1 MLKKHLPLTLCLT
14 AALLVFSGFKA
25 GRLATALK
33 VLPTGIKINSESLS
47 LESRTNLLYD
57 SLKLDKLGLGREAMR
72 YAFKGHQALVKK
84 GLLENEDILT
94 VCDFSQPSSNKRM
107 YILDVRNFKVLINTY
122 VAHGKN
128 SGLKYAQKF
137 SNKLQSHQSSLGF
150 YVTKGTYYGS
160 HGLSLRLSGKEKGF
174 NDNAER
180 RAIVVHGAGY
190 IGEAWSGS
198 ATQGRSFGCPAI
210 PNAVSK
216 KVIQYIKNGTALFV
230 YHPSKSYLHG
240 SRLLNG

>member
-1 MLKKHLPLTLCLT
+1 MLRKHLPFTLCLT
-14 AALLVFSGFKA
+14 AVLLILSGFKA

-33 VLPTGIKINSESLS
+33 VLPQNFNVNLESLT
-47 LESRTNLLYD
+47 LESKTNLLYD
-57 SLKLDKLGLGREAMR
+57 SLKLGKMGLGKEAMK
-72 YAFKGHQALVKK
+72 YAYKGHQALVKK

-94 VCDFSQPSSNKRM
+94 VCDFSQPSSKKRM
-107 YILDVRNFKVLINTY
+107 YIIDVRNFKVLINTY

-137 SNKLQSHQSSLGF
+137 SNKMQSHQSSLGF
-150 YVTKGTYYGS
+150 YITKGTYHGS
-160 HGLSLRLSGKEKGF
+160 HGLSLRLAGKEKGF
-174 NDNAER
+174 NDNAEQ

-190 IGEAWSGS
+190 IGDTWSGS

-210 PNAVSK
+210 PNAISK
-216 KVIQYIKNGTALFV
+216 KVIHYIKDGTALFV

-240 SRLLNG
+240 SKLLNG